1 MLIAITDGYATGHHV
16 GITNRFHLVKVTK
29 IQVLQTVVMVTLIL

>member
-16 GITNRFHLVKVTK
+16 RITNSFHLVKVTK
-29 IQVLQTVVMVTLIL
+29 TQVLQAVVMVTLIL